1 MSRPRDFRDY
11 LEDIQQAAQK
21 AIAFVQGFTKDSFA
35 ADEKTVFAVTRALE
49 VLGEAT
55 KRVPQSLR
63 DQHPEVPWR
72 SMAAIRDKL
81 IHDYSTV
88 NAEVLWNTVHEDL
101 PPLLPKIQRILDD
114 GDLDPE
120 LGTVAP

>member
-72 SMAAIRDKL
+72 SMAAIRG
-81 IHDYSTV
+81 TC
-88 NAEVLWNTVHEDL
+88 
-101 PPLLPKIQRILDD
+101 LDD
-114 GDLDPE
+114 GDLDPD
-120 LGTVAP
+120 LGTPAP